1 MTDRPEYGSSIDGQP
16 AMPILI
22 SEHNQLVTRLAEAE
36 ARAARAEA
44 AVTRIRDTAALH
56 RQGLIGDLELH
67 AVITADPDTLDSTEP
82 GRDCRFTAA
91 GQRPCPPSEPCATC
105 DPKESGPTAIG
116 HTGLVV
122 EAHTETTPRGQTG
135 AGHDTTKEQ

>member
-1 MTDRPEYGSSIDGQP
+1 MTDRPEYGCSIDGQP
-16 AMPILI
+16 VMPIRI
-22 SEHNQLVTRLAEAE
+22 SEYNQLVADLAEAE
-36 ARAARAEA
+36 ARADRAEA
-44 AVTRIRDTAALH
+44 ALTRARSLH
-56 RQGLIGDLELH
+56 RETCPVAQRT
-67 AVITADPDTLDSTEP
+67 VPPTAFTCGMCNTLDSTEP